1 MIPQED
7 TGYNLW
13 ALFCDMCVNL
23 LFFSLKM
30 ILFSFFFFWPI
41 AYGDLGSSPGFKPA
55 LLALEALSL
64 KNWTTREVP

>member
-23 LFFSLKM
+23 LLFSLKM
-30 ILFSFFFFWPI
+30 IFFFWPI
-41 AYGDLGSSPGFKPA
+41 AYGDLSSSPGIKPA
-55 LLALEALSL
+55 LLALEARSRN
-64 KNWTTREVP
+64 NWTTREVP